1 MPHFW
6 LRHCLGV
13 AWVWLSTCTILQEVN
28 KIRKVCSSVHHV
40 HPRTNRIYNLY
51 VYIYMYNNQ
60 LVWAKG
66 CAVFLSRAE
75 RLCLSDRS
83 QVATALWAK
92 PSQRNH
98 QTRRSGPKSGQ
109 RRTDFWSWN
118 KASSQ
123 LEKNTSW
130 GLWSRTYSLYLL
142 ECLQHCG
149 HVTSQVV
156 LTSSICGWNHCWSE
170 RMKIELLFFRCL
182 IAGSFS
188 FGGEPEFV
196 TICVFRF
203 EERIHDWKLLGS
215 PGRATSSVHVSSCAS
230 IFSCFQ
236 LAIGDRRP
244 PGFPASPG
252 NGWTPTI
259 PTHSCGSPRRSQ
271 QFHSREISM

>member
-1 MPHFW
+1 MFT
-6 LRHCLGV
+6 LVLIG
-13 AWVWLSTCTILQEVN
+13 SILC
-28 KIRKVCSSVHHV
+28 I
-40 HPRTNRIYNLY
+40 
-51 VYIYMYNNQ
+51 YIYNQ
-60 LVWAKG
+60 LVWAEG
-66 CAVFLSRAE
+66 CAVFFSRAE
-75 RLCLSDRS
+75 RACLSDRS

-98 QTRRSGPKSGQ
+98 QTRRSGPESGQ

-130 GLWSRTYSLYLL
+130 GLCIRTYSLHLL
-142 ECLQHCG
+142 ECLRHCG

-156 LTSSICGWNHCWSE
+156 LTSSICGWNHRWSE
-170 RMKIELLFFRCL
+170 RMKIELLFFRRL

-215 PGRATSSVHVSSCAS
+215 PGRATSSVHALSSCAS

-236 LAIGDRRP
+236 QDRWSK
-244 PGFPASPG
+244 ASRLRQEMG
-252 NGWTPTI
+252 E
-259 PTHSCGSPRRSQ
+259 RLRSQ
-271 QFHSREISM
+271 LTLVDLQGGKQFHTVVTA